1 MNQEKRTKFVQFYPD
16 VRKQVEKCLHQFCGE
31 QDLYQGAN
39 YEVRIDPP
47 EFDYAIVSQ
56 KEVERMVEQ
65 EQKSKK
71 EIGIQ
76 VEEDSNKENIEIYE
90 NVKSI

>member
-1 MNQEKRTKFVQFYPD
+1 

-31 QDLYQGAN
+31 QDLYQGAS

-56 KEVERMVEQ
+56 KEVEKMVEQ

-71 EIGIQ
+71 EVAIQ